1 MFHITKLSTTFAG
14 GRIVIDQDAQV
25 VWSIDAMRVVRDQL
39 YRASLGVKA
48 LPHTSNWP
56 REAKHFCY
64 DEEEFVNSDESDLP
78 VWAGVYNEID
88 AARAEADF
96 NLDSFRGTEGI
107 EQCTDKNS
115 RCRGSTSTV
124 ITDLQK
130 MSDEVASLLQT
141 IEVSLYQQRSRRL
154 DRLRPP
160 NRLRRDWYVFAIGI
174 PAAMYIGYKLTKE
187 HGGQ

>member
-1 MFHITKLSTTFAG
+1 
-14 GRIVIDQDAQV
+14 
-25 VWSIDAMRVVRDQL
+25 MRVVRDQL
-39 YRASLGVKA
+39 YRASLGVMA

-56 REAKHFCY
+56 REAEHFCC
-64 DEEEFVNSDESDLP
+64 DEDDFVNSDESDLP
-78 VWAGVYNEID
+78 VWAGIYNDID
-88 AARAEADF
+88 AARTAADS
-96 NLDSFRGTEGI
+96 NLDSFRDKEVL
-107 EQCTDKNS
+107 EQRTDRDS

-160 NRLRRDWYVFAIGI
+160 NRLRRDWYVFAIGV

-187 HGGQ
+187 HGGKLFLSSALFDDLHPH